1 MDEDD
6 SGASSASVSAIC
18 ADFEEK
24 IAKIIEHQACH
35 VDELESGDAL
45 VKIHETFR
53 EVESKVAASL
63 QTMKWQLNRKAPIE
77 RLAPE
82 LILEI
87 LRYYKLHESSYV
99 PAAYSTSTRWRNV
112 AVGSPELWT
121 KVSLPIHPK
130 LFALIKERSG
140 TRPMFVYI
148 PNCDGCD
155 ARCLD
160 EKIGEPLGQ
169 LASRIFRLDIFWS
182 RERSSIQSI
191 NNFLRTHIRRREF
204 AILESFQLSEY
215 SELEQ
220 EPMAILDMPALRELV
235 LEGEITTK
243 PFIRTTALASLDVS
257 WTGMTSSD
265 LRLLLAEFPHLEECS
280 IENER
285 SGFDIGTRPA
295 GFSPSLDN
303 LRSLSVRSL
312 CVSEMSHFLDHIVI
326 PFSADIVVEVERDR
340 SPGAVALSFA
350 DFLGPRIAPYNNELR
365 IDDIHYGPS
374 YTLTSK
380 SGTSLCG
387 INRTRDDLDSLLSV
401 APYNN
406 SLTVLD
412 LNVKALPPLSRL
424 IDALRSW
431 SLITH
436 IGVHTQK
443 ADFERLLDALQFE
456 DPETSILCPR
466 LDSLDCSE
474 TEFSCSRLQRFLEFR
489 KSKGLWIRK
498 LKTTQGFSDS
508 TVEALTSL
516 IDEHQQVAP
525 ERSLIK
531 YC

>member
-6 SGASSASVSAIC
+6 SGASSALVSAIC

-24 IAKIIEHQACH
+24 IAKIIQHQACH

-53 EVESKVAASL
+53 EVKSKVAASL
-63 QTMKWQLNRKAPIE
+63 QTMKWQLNRKAPVE

-87 LRYYKLHESSYV
+87 LRYYKLHETSYV

-121 KVSLPIHPK
+121 KLSLPIHPK

-160 EKIGEPLGQ
+160 EKIGKPLSQ
-169 LASRIFRLDIFWS
+169 LASRIRRLDIFWS
-182 RERSSIQSI
+182 RERSSIQNV
-191 NNFLRTHIRRREF
+191 NNFLRAHIRRREF
-204 AILESFQLSEY
+204 TILETFQLSEY
-215 SELEQ
+215 SDDLE
-220 EPMAILDMPALRELV
+220 EGPTAILDMPALRELV

-243 PFIRTTALASLDVS
+243 PYIRTSALASLDVS

-265 LRLLLAEFPHLEECS
+265 LRLLLAQFPYLEECS

-295 GFSPSLDN
+295 HLSPSLDN

-340 SPGAVALSFA
+340 NPGAVAQSFA
-350 DFLGPRIAPYNNELR
+350 DFFGPRIAPYNELR

-374 YTLTSK
+374 YCTILTTPAA
-380 SGTSLCG
+380 G
-387 INRTRDDLDSLLSV
+387 LD
-401 APYNN
+401 
-406 SLTVLD
+406 TD
-412 LNVKALPPLSRL
+412 
-424 IDALRSW
+424 
-431 SLITH
+431 
-436 IGVHTQK
+436 
-443 ADFERLLDALQFE
+443 
-456 DPETSILCPR
+456 
-466 LDSLDCSE
+466 
-474 TEFSCSRLQRFLEFR
+474 
-489 KSKGLWIRK
+489 
-498 LKTTQGFSDS
+498 
-508 TVEALTSL
+508 
-516 IDEHQQVAP
+516 IDETLR
-525 ERSLIK
+525 RSG
-531 YC
+531 